1 MRREASALFVV
12 DPGRD
17 QAKAT
22 SPCEGLAVQFAI
34 TLLEGKWRVPI
45 LRQLQSG
52 PIHFGE
58 LKRRLSPVSKKVLN
72 QHLRQ
77 MVSDGLV
84 VRTDVAGNMPRVE
97 YSLSHPLGSAILDLL
112 QTVAEWGDRN
122 YPQFRHEKTHSAA
135 KS

>member
-1 MRREASALFVV
+1 VV
-12 DPGRD
+12 DPPRD
-17 QAKAT
+17 QAKAFST
-22 SPCEGLAVQFAI
+22 YDELAIQFAI

-77 MVSDGLV
+77 MLGDGLV
-84 VRTDVAGNMPRVE
+84 LRIDVAGNMPRVE
-97 YSLSHPLGSAILDLL
+97 YSLSDPLGHAVVELL
-112 QTVAEWGDRN
+112 QTVAEWGDKN
-122 YPQFRHEKTHSAA
+122 YHQFKDENARSES

>member
-1 MRREASALFVV
+1 VRGEASVLFVV

-17 QAKAT
+17 QAKAFST
-22 SPCEGLAVQFAI
+22 CEELAVQFAI

-45 LRQLQSG
+45 LLQLQSG

-77 MVSDGLV
+77 MVRDELI
-84 VRTDVAGNMPRVE
+84 VRKDLAGKKCRGWSHVGTSQSRVRRA
-97 YSLSHPLGSAILDLL
+97 SLEVILMRSVI
-112 QTVAEWGDRN
+112 QV
-122 YPQFRHEKTHSAA
+122 
-135 KS
+135 